1 MANQEIFIVFI
12 ISARFLPNHDSHRFP
27 NFYWRSTTYNEQ
39 VLPKKCVSN
48 AILKKRSSFENVKW
62 EYHKQYVIFT
72 ENSDF
77 TLSND
82 PRLISN
88 FVITKVQLSTLVGPI
103 YPRRIIW
110 GLFKKNGGP
119 SKQIWPTKKFSLF
132 SLFLPDF
139 CQIMI
144 PTDFQISTEEVQLIM
159 SRFYPSPRNVFQ
171 FKCHLKKTEFIWKCQ
186 MRVSQRVIYA
196 DRV

>member
-1 MANQEIFIVFI
+1 MTG
-12 ISARFLPNHDSHRFP
+12 S
-27 NFYWRSTTYNEQ
+27 
-39 VLPKKCVSN
+39 
-48 AILKKRSSFENVKW
+48 
-62 EYHKQYVIFT
+62 QYVIFT

-88 FVITKVQLSTLVGPI
+88 FVITKVQLSTLVSTQEELSG
-103 YPRRIIW
+103 

-139 CQIMI
+139 CKITI
-144 PTDFQISTEEVQLIM
+144 PTDLQISTEEVQLIM
-159 SRFYPSPRNVFQ
+159 SRVYPRNVFQ
-171 FKCHLKKTEFIWKCQ
+171 MPLLKNGVHLKMSNESIAICHFYGK
-186 MRVSQRVIYA
+186 
-196 DRV
+196 